1 MTLAKL
7 ILSVLVLFPIRSA
20 INSSILSSG
29 NEPFGSA
36 AAAAASASASVIE
49 TFQELVRQWK
59 EQQLATARKSYSN
72 ASTKPNSRV
81 AALFALYQRQE
92 FYDSLVQSSGTL
104 IVIPHVLM
112 EHWMTQIDL
121 HVNLNYLTANGK
133 EPLVFEYGR
142 DRDALSVDKAIIMTQ
157 LHSTHEAVVFFD
169 HGSTRPLPPPHF
181 LSMFKIVVTTS
192 RRFER
197 EWKNGSLQ
205 EELQNAK
212 SAAQAADNGAAN
224 ITYERSFRQSNEA
237 CSLLKIHWLR
247 MIVDEGHSMAK
258 GRHSNTI
265 QFASWISAERRWAM
279 TGTPTKEG
287 SVAIKQV
294 HGLLR
299 FLKHDFFTPR
309 LDGATTWSKNV
320 EKAWREGHLAAFFR
334 LRSLLGLLMKRHTK
348 LGIIPPPLYHE
359 KIVPMS
365 STEVTTYNVI
375 VTVVQSNLL
384 LTSMTEDAKQ
394 DSLLHP
400 NQRKFALQTMN
411 NVRRVCA
418 GFSRNVTTLT
428 HKNYLETLQLAKYH
442 HGFPESKISVLSS
455 FMHGA
460 EAGNLSCCSCCGMTG
475 LLILVSE
482 MLSLF
487 EGGTASPNKAH
498 LFSCVLTRSWSC
510 RVAWVYFARSAWI
523 ARQQIV
529 LCAKKLLTLKIFR
542 DSSPALTQNG
552 WITSRIESRSHTH

>member
-7 ILSVLVLFPIRSA
+7 IPSVFVLLLLRST
-20 INSSILSSG
+20 INSSVLSSD
-29 NEPFGSA
+29 NEHVGSTSA
-36 AAAAASASASVIE
+36 AAAAVIDK
-49 TFQELVRQWK
+49 FQELVRQWK
-59 EQQLATARKSYSN
+59 EQQLASARKSYSN
-72 ASTKPNSRV
+72 VSSKPNSRV

-121 HVNLNYLTANGK
+121 HVNLNYVTASGK
-133 EPLVFEYGR
+133 KPLVFEYGS
-142 DRDALSVDKAIIMTQ
+142 DRDALSVDKAITMTQ
-157 LHSTHEAVVFFD
+157 LHSTHEAIVFFD
-169 HGSTRPLPPPHF
+169 HGSTRPLPPPDF

-192 RRFER
+192 RRFVR
-197 EWKNGSLQ
+197 EWKNGTFQ
-205 EELQNAK
+205 EELQSAK
-212 SAAQAADNGAAN
+212 SATQEAGNDSADK
-224 ITYERSFRQSNEA
+224 TYERSFRQSNEA

-309 LDGATTWSKNV
+309 LNGATTWLKNV
-320 EKAWREGHLAAFFR
+320 DKAWREGHLAAFFR

-348 LGIIPPPLYHE
+348 LGIVPPPIYHE

-394 DSLLHP
+394 DSLLHSS
-400 NQRKFALQTMN
+400 QRKFALQTMN

-428 HKNYLETLQLAKYH
+428 HKNFLETLRLARYH
-442 HGFPESKISVLSS
+442 HGFSESKISVLSS
-455 FMHGA
+455 FLHGA
-460 EAGNLSCCSCCGMTG
+460 EAGNLSCCSCCGMSG
-475 LLILVSE
+475 LLILVSV
-482 MLSLF
+482 MSSLF
-487 EGGTASPNKAH
+487 ECGTVSASNAH
-498 LFSCVLTRSWSC
+498 PFYFVVTLMVVGHAVLHGS
-510 RVAWVYFARSAWI
+510 
-523 ARQQIV
+523 
-529 LCAKKLLTLKIFR
+529 TLH
-542 DSSPALTQNG
+542 G
-552 WITSRIESRSHTH
+552 VHG